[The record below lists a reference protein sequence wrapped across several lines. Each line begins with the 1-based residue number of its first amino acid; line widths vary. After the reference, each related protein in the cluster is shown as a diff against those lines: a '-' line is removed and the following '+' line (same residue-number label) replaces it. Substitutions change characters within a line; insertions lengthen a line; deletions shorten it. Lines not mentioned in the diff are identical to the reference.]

1 MTNSISVRH
10 QSFHQL
16 KELYISYTV
25 DFLNFSNVILI
36 NNRVM
41 NSIEEKLIGIAKILA
56 LRDFSSLS
64 RLEDLTN
71 DEIDLLHS
79 RMNLRFS
86 HSPSG
91 YMCFYSSKVGKAG
104 IAQNR
109 IQALVFMLDTFEFKP
124 DLNKDIIEQ
133 LQSHLDSIP

>member
-1 MTNSISVRH
+1 
-10 QSFHQL
+10 
-16 KELYISYTV
+16 
-25 DFLNFSNVILI
+25 
-36 NNRVM
+36 M